1 MKKAFPIVTII
12 VAALFA
18 GTLTLSAQEV
28 KNVEKKVVVVTVE
41 ENGIVKDS
49 TVIEGD
55 TIRFEGGNLI
65 IETGE
70 GKRIIRKP
78 GERSRMVWTAAPGD
92 FPGRVEAAGGAPGR
106 VRTRMP
112 RIAAL
117 MNMPARNI
125 TRPMMPGRPRSM
137 PKSEVQS
144 RPMMTKTRKPRTR
157 PTRPAPTSRW
167 GRLMGA
173 INLCR
178 TLLAPVPR
186 MPVSMA

>member
-18 GTLTLSAQEV
+18 GTLTLSTQEV

-78 GERSRMVWTAAPGD
+78 GEGSRMVWSAARAD
-92 FPGRVEAAGGAPGR
+92 FPERAAAEGGAPGR
-106 VRTRMP
+106 VMTRMP
-112 RIAAL
+112 EEKEGVMYSISVDGVVV
-117 MNMPARNI
+117 NI
-125 TRPMMPGRPRSM
+125 TA
-137 PKSEVQS
+137 PKEKAGEADKILSEV
-144 RPMMTKTRKPRTR
+144 KKI
-157 PTRPAPTSRW
+157 
-167 GRLMGA
+167 LMKK
-173 INLCR
+173 
-178 TLLAPVPR
+178 
-186 MPVSMA
+186 